1 MSEARLLGTGL
12 IVVSALGFGTLGLS
26 SRAAAE
32 HGLDTFG
39 YVAWRSTLGGLAILA
54 GVAVAAAMGY
64 PALARRGGVP
74 RREWLALGAAAL
86 MGAGLNLSIF
96 AAFGR
101 TTIAVALI
109 TFYSFP
115 ALVTLA
121 AVRVYGEPLD
131 ARRVTAL
138 AIASMGLILVVLA
151 PALEGGDLQ
160 LDAAGVGL
168 AFTAALFQTGYALVI
183 GRGFKSIPSGLASG
197 LIVVVGGLVG
207 VALALIA
214 GQANRLWLPFEAEV
228 LWPWVFLA
236 AIIGAAIPTAANVT
250 GIRLLGPS
258 RAAILMM
265 IEPVVGVT
273 LAAVLLAERPV
284 PLQFVGGAAVLIAG
298 VILQVERRSS
308 VAA

>member
-1 MSEARLLGTGL
+1 M
-12 IVVSALGFGTLGLS
+12 SALGFGTLGLS
-26 SRAAAE
+26 TRGAAE
-32 HGLDTFG
+32 HGLETFG

-64 PALARRGGVP
+64 PALVRRGGVP

-121 AVRVYGEPLD
+121 AVRVYGERLD
-131 ARRVTAL
+131 ARRVAAL
-138 AIASMGLILVVLA
+138 GLASLGLIVVILA
-151 PALEGGDLQ
+151 PALAGEDLQ
-160 LDAAGVGL
+160 LDAAGIGL
-168 AFTAALFQTGYALVI
+168 AFMAALFQTGYALVV
-183 GRGFKSIPSGLASG
+183 GRGFTSIPSGLASG
-197 LIVVVGGLVG
+197 TIVVVGGLVG
-207 VALALIA
+207 IALALGA
-214 GQANRLWLPFEAEV
+214 GQATQLWLPFEANA

-265 IEPVVGVT
+265 LEPVMGVT
-273 LAAVLLAERPV
+273 LAAAFLAEPPA
-284 PLQFVGGAAVLIAG
+284 PLQFVGGAAVLTAG
-298 VILQVERRSS
+298 VILQGERRSS
-308 VAA
+308 VSA